1 MNNTNDN
8 PAIYINEYNLSTLT
22 EVIKAR
28 TTTEDYQHQSSGST
42 IDTVT
47 KTTMTTDYDLQMA
60 SPTPNNNNYY
70 YLTHKISLKAD
81 LLYIICNVQKNS
93 NFQTL
98 IKKTF
103 KIRVERVY

>member
-8 PAIYINEYNLSTLT
+8 PAIYIDEYNLSTLT
-22 EVIKAR
+22 EVMTAT
-28 TTTEDYQHQSSGST
+28 TTTEDYQHQSSVST

-47 KTTMTTDYDLQMA
+47 KTTTTTDYDLQMA
-60 SPTPNNNNYY
+60 SPTPNNSNY